1 MNKKTLV
8 MFLLG
13 LVLAVPARA
22 LDFSAIDPRLADSG
36 QNNEQTEEQPRASVR
51 KSSVFQK
58 NLLKRRHPSRR
69 SSRSAAV
76 RLKSSLSSMEK
87 SSQPKTLTTV
97 SMLLS

>member
-51 KSSVFQK
+51 KSSVFQ
-58 NLLKRRHPSRR
+58 NLLNRGPPSRR

-76 RLKSSLSSMEK
+76 QLKSSSSSMEK